1 MESQLHH
8 ASGLDA
14 ARPDEASEVLARVA
28 ARLILSHQ
36 RDDGS
41 VVTQSLAR
49 QLASAA
55 QACNVQPPVLLRA
68 VVSQLP
74 PTAARR
80 LTNAVPPASL
90 APRAPWSR
98 KSCVY
103 RALDALPPVRWS
115 RYRLARSR
123 YAWVRQRAADRLGL
137 DAFTVVERATDAA
150 IARFASVVSLH
161 CFADLFAHDADFR
174 DRTVQLVRIQATP
187 ELGNPSGA
195 GQRLNMVALSDLST
209 WHASARQAGAQADHQ
224 LGAELVILAIPATVF
239 DAVTAQIRALMDQ
252 RDASCSN
259 GDNAPMDLAVRSG

>member
-1 MESQLHH
+1 MESKLHY

-14 ARPDEASEVLARVA
+14 GEPDEASEVLARVA

-41 VVTQSLAR
+41 IVTQGLAR
-49 QLASAA
+49 QLAPAA
-55 QACNVQPPVLLRA
+55 QACNVQPTVLLRA

-74 PTAARR
+74 PQAARR

-90 APRAPWSR
+90 APRAPWPR

-115 RYRLARSR
+115 RYRLGRSR
-123 YAWVRQRAADRLGL
+123 YAWVRQRAGDRLGL
-137 DAFTVVERATDAA
+137 GAFTVVEHATDAA

-161 CFADLFAHDADFR
+161 RFAHLFAHDADFR
-174 DRTVQLVRIQATP
+174 DRTVQLVRTRATP

-195 GQRLNMVALSDLST
+195 EQRLNMVALSDLST
-209 WHASARQAGAQADHQ
+209 WHATARRADTHADHQ
-224 LGAELVILAIPATVF
+224 LGAELVMLAIPAAVF
-239 DAVTAQIRALMDQ
+239 DAVTAHIRELIDR
-252 RDASCSN
+252 RDMPPKD
-259 GDNAPMDLAVRSG
+259 DNTPIGQAVQAG